1 MEASGKYYKVSFGIA
16 KIQAFLPDLVIP
28 VPLFK
33 TKRVDCY
40 KVEISVLIFRRENC
54 ISESLKSTCE
64 LLRKSVYK

>member
-54 ISESLKSTCE
+54 ISEVIEKFFEKYIFFIFT
-64 LLRKSVYK
+64 